1 MQLYKKKFSSIWFI
15 YIYIH
20 DSLWPSFI
28 NSLHY
33 ARLQLHASELPC
45 FLVYAVN
52 CKAESVAWR
61 MEEAHLSANCHE
73 AVVKFE
79 KVGRNPEARMLN
91 LKVKAASQCCHH
103 FSKGATLTFISGSGF
118 YDTLHT
124 GAIAGEVASKR
135 RQADML
141 HANLSMFMWLEPD
154 QSISS
159 TINIQQPLTNWCGD
173 TYFL

>member
-1 MQLYKKKFSSIWFI
+1 ML
-15 YIYIH
+15 
-20 DSLWPSFI
+20 PSFFK
-28 NSLHY
+28 
-33 ARLQLHASELPC
+33 R
-45 FLVYAVN
+45 
-52 CKAESVAWR
+52 
-61 MEEAHLSANCHE
+61 
-73 AVVKFE
+73 
-79 KVGRNPEARMLN
+79 RN
-91 LKVKAASQCCHH
+91 
-103 FSKGATLTFISGSGF
+103 FGF

-141 HANLSMFMWLEPD
+141 HANLSMFMWLEPA